1 MNGKGQAAVAAI
13 MIAMLGWLITDQR
26 ALRTDVAAL
35 RSEVHQDIGDLH
47 ERMVWMEGRLD
58 SRENVIVQVF
68 TKR

>member
-47 ERMVWMEGRLD
+47 ERMVWMEGP
-58 SRENVIVQVF
+58 SRQS
-68 TKR
+68 

>member
-1 MNGKGQAAVAAI
+1 MNGKGQAAVGAI

-35 RSEVHQDIGDLH
+35 RSEVHQDIGDLR
-47 ERMVWMEGRLD
+47 ERMVRMEGRLD
-58 SRENVIVQVF
+58 SLENVIVQVF